1 MHVNNSIFTQVA
13 FKRNDCLNPQKNIN
27 TLVNSNNHTL
37 FNLQK
42 AITVALHLTGHIIT
56 VIEHQHICGNM
67 KF

>member
-27 TLVNSNNHTL
+27 TLVNSNNRTL

-42 AITVALHLTGHIIT
+42 AITVALHLTDTSLQSLNINIF
-56 VIEHQHICGNM
+56 VAI
-67 KF
+67 